1 MPLKRDAWF
10 VVEDP
15 LNIIFRFVK
24 GGQMPPGAINGAE
37 NERKSS
43 SVEKSSH
50 DWGRRRLIKPRGAA
64 YLSH

>member
-50 DWGRRRLIKPRGAA
+50 DWGRR
-64 YLSH
+64 